1 MSDQSHL
8 PNQPQQ
14 PQQPQQPVPP
24 SRPAAGSSS
33 FGNAAPVPPQDRTG
47 FPAGSTGVYA
57 PVNQAPVPPTSHAA
71 ASGAAGYGGPR
82 VPSTPSPKGDHV
94 FAKAFGGA
102 ALAVVLGLGGFAAVQ
117 GATGQGSRASNVTL
131 GSSNPST
138 IEATDP
144 DQTLSEAVAEKT
156 LPSVV
161 CIYAYTQSTPYGN
174 GSFGFGQNGGSTEL
188 SQSSLGSGIILSQD
202 GYILTNYHVIEG
214 SDALKVNIE
223 GTEYSADIVGSDPS
237 SDLAVIK
244 LQGAS
249 GLKAAD
255 LGDSSKLTVGQWV
268 MTIGSPFGLEQSV
281 ATGVVSATSRSQIVD
296 NSQSEGAGNWS
307 NMASGSTI
315 YPNMIQTDAA
325 INPGNS
331 GGALVD
337 ADGKVIGVNT
347 LITSSSGNYS
357 GVGFA
362 IPVNYAINI
371 AQQII
376 AGETP
381 THARLGATLNTVN
394 ASIAKRYNLP
404 VSQGAYVASVSAST
418 GADRAGLKEGD
429 IVTAF
434 DGKAVTD
441 ASDLMLDVREH
452 NPGDTVTVT
461 VNRDGQTLDLTV
473 TLGSDAET
481 STASASSQKL
491 SGSSQS

>member
-8 PNQPQQ
+8 PNQSQQ
-14 PQQPQQPVPP
+14 FPTP
-24 SRPAAGSSS
+24 SRPVDGSAAPIRRD
-33 FGNAAPVPPQDRTG
+33 APVPPRDLTEGSAGATG
-47 FPAGSTGVYA
+47 GYA
-57 PVNQAPVPPTSHAA
+57 PVNQAPIPPVAHGS
-71 ASGAAGYGGPR
+71 ASGSVGYAGGCA
-82 VPSTPSPKGDHV
+82 PSDSSPKKDHV
-94 FAKAFGGA
+94 FAKAFGGT
-102 ALAVVLGLGGFAAVQ
+102 ALAAVLVLGGFSAVQ
-117 GATGQGSRASNVTL
+117 GITGYGVGKANITL

-161 CIYAYTQSTPYGN
+161 CIYAYSQQTPYG
-174 GSFGFGQNGGSTEL
+174 GSLFGFGSSGDSAEL
-188 SQSSLGSGIILSQD
+188 AQSSLGSGIILSQD
-202 GYILTNYHVIEG
+202 GYILTNYHVIQG

-249 GLKAAD
+249 GLKAAE

-281 ATGVVSATSRSQIVD
+281 ATGVVSATSRSQIID
-296 NSQSEGAGNWS
+296 NSQSEGGGSWRGQ
-307 NMASGSTI
+307 ASGSTI

-337 ADGKVIGVNT
+337 ANGKVIGVNT
-347 LITSSSGNYS
+347 LITSNSGNYS

-362 IPVNYAINI
+362 IPINYAVNI

-394 ASIAKRYNLP
+394 ASIAKRYSLTVNH
-404 VSQGAYVASVSAST
+404 GAYIASVSPGT
-418 GADRAGLKEGD
+418 GADSAGLKEGD
-429 IVTAF
+429 IVVEF
-434 DGKAVTD
+434 DGKSIND
-441 ASDLMLDVREH
+441 ASDLMLSVRGH
-452 NPGDTVTVT
+452 NPGDTVKLTVD
-461 VNRDGQTLDLTV
+461 RDGQTMDLTV
-473 TLGSDAET
+473 TLGSDAQT
-481 STASASSQKL
+481 SAASPSRR
-491 SGSSQS
+491 